1 MLVSVQ
7 SHIGMFSISEQKV
20 WDDIHQSD
28 SYSIVTEVGNGIWI
42 HTTTDIKDCVKDEI
56 EVFIFL
62 QK

>member
-7 SHIGMFSISEQKV
+7 NHVGMYSVSEQKV

-28 SYSIVTEVGNGIWI
+28 SYSIVTEVGNSIWT
-42 HTTTDIKDCVKDEI
+42 HTTTGIKDCVKDEI
-56 EVFIFL
+56 EVFTFL

>member
-7 SHIGMFSISEQKV
+7 SRVGMFSISEQKV

-28 SYSIVTEVGNGIWI
+28 SYSIVTKVGNGIWI

-56 EVFIFL
+56 KVFTFL
-62 QK
+62 